1 MFTYFLFYLS
11 DQAGPFSDIIKL
23 SNKRTEFTSMNID
36 CSASLR
42 YWWQSH
48 YQVAD
53 LKEKSAFDFWV
64 AAQSVYE
71 QYCLDNGNH
80 YSFEVF
86 KSETMQLGTGIHLSR
101 RRSGKNNDSHY
112 YNVMPIDLQ

>member
-11 DQAGPFSDIIKL
+11 DQAGLFSDIIKL
-23 SNKRTEFTSMNID
+23 SNKRTEFISMNID

-101 RRSGKNNDSHY
+101 RSGKNNDSRY

>member
-1 MFTYFLFYLS
+1 
-11 DQAGPFSDIIKL
+11 
-23 SNKRTEFTSMNID
+23 MNID

-42 YWWQSH
+42 NCWQSH
-48 YQVAD
+48 YQVVE
-53 LKEKSAFDFWV
+53 LKEKSAFDFRV
-64 AAQSVYE
+64 TAQSVYE
-71 QYCLDNGNH
+71 QYCLDNH

-101 RRSGKNNDSHY
+101 RRSGKNIDSHY